1 MPRLTSHCSR
11 LVVVLMALATI
22 FSSVVPAVALQNGT
36 STPDA
41 PPESTPTL
49 DAGPSFVIRP
59 LDGTDGEF
67 FTLEAEAG
75 TTHELTVVL
84 GNADE
89 EPLELLTYVND
100 AIPMTNGGF
109 AIAEPEVPATGPATW
124 IDYPSEVYDFAPEEG
139 LERTFTVTIP
149 EDAEPGQYIA
159 GISLQTA
166 EPLEVEGSDFFNQ
179 IIRKT
184 IAVFII
190 VPGEQA
196 AAYDLGEPE
205 VVPGARRAQIVVPV
219 NNTGNVLVKPRGELT
234 LRDQAGETVLTAP
247 IAMGSV
253 YAGTTAPLSVSVPSS
268 VPTGDYTL
276 SVDLTDAETGA
287 AASIADST
295 IAITET
301 EEQTSQFTVVGAVTL
316 APDANN
322 PAFADVAA
330 EITNAGEPVE
340 GAEVVL
346 EVSRDGEL
354 VESYPLVPLLDLP
367 QDTATSVSQRYVPV
381 TGWEPGLWS
390 FVLRVNIVDGGAST
404 TVATVDTIPAIMV
417 EDQEP

>member
-1 MPRLTSHCSR
+1 MTRSTSHSSR
-11 LVVVLMALATI
+11 LVVVLIALTMI
-22 FSSVVPAVALQNGT
+22 FSSVMPALAFQNDA

-41 PPESTPTL
+41 SPEATPAL
-49 DAGPSFVIRP
+49 DTGPSFVIRP
-59 LDGTDGEF
+59 LEGTDGEF

-75 TTHELTVVL
+75 TTNELTVVL
-84 GNADE
+84 GNADD
-89 EPLELLTYVND
+89 EPLELLSYVND

-109 AIAEPEVPATGPATW
+109 AIADPEVPATGTATW
-124 IDYPSEVYDFAPEEG
+124 IDYPSEIYDFAPEEG
-139 LERTFTVTIP
+139 VERTFTVTIP
-149 EDAEPGQYIA
+149 DDAEPGQYIA

-190 VPGEQA
+190 VPGEQTP
-196 AAYDLGEPE
+196 AYDLGEPE
-205 VVPGARRAQIVVPV
+205 IVPGARLAQIMIPV

-234 LRDQAGETVLTAP
+234 LSNEAGETVLTAP

-268 VPTGDYTL
+268 VPVGDYVL
-276 SVDLTDAETGA
+276 SVDLTDDETGTT
-287 AASIADST
+287 ASIADANVAV
-295 IAITET
+295 IQT
-301 EEQTSQFTVVGAVTL
+301 EEEDVQFTMTGEVTL

-322 PAFADVAA
+322 PAFADVTA
-330 EITNAGEPVE
+330 EITNAGETVE

-346 EVSRDGEL
+346 DVSRDGEL
-354 VESYPLVPLLDLP
+354 VESYPVVPSLDLP

-390 FVLRVNIVDGGAST
+390 FVLRVNVVDSGAAV

-417 EDQEP
+417 GD

>member
-1 MPRLTSHCSR
+1 MTRSISLSSR
-11 LVVVLMALATI
+11 LVVVSIAVATI
-22 FSSVVPAVALQNGT
+22 LSSAMPAIAMQEDV
-36 STPDA
+36 STPDSS
-41 PPESTPTL
+41 PEATASL

-59 LDGTDGEF
+59 LEGNDGDF

-84 GNADE
+84 GNADD

-109 AIAEPEVPATGPATW
+109 AIADPEVPATGTATW
-124 IDYPSEVYDFAPEEG
+124 IDYPSEVYEFAPEEG
-139 LERTFTVTIP
+139 VERTFTVTIP

-190 VPGEQA
+190 VPGEQVP
-196 AAYDLGEPE
+196 AYDLGEPE
-205 VVPGARRAQIVVPV
+205 VVPGARRAQITVPV
-219 NNTGNVLVKPRGELT
+219 TNTGNVLVKPQGELT
-234 LRDQAGETVLTAP
+234 LSNQDGVTVLTAP

-276 SVDLTDAETGA
+276 SVDLTDAETGVA
-287 AASIADST
+287 VSIADST

-301 EEQTSQFTVVGAVTL
+301 EEQTSQFTVVGTVTL

-322 PAFADVAA
+322 PAFADVTA
-330 EITNAGEPVE
+330 EITNAGETVE

-346 EVSRDGEL
+346 DVSKDGEL
-354 VESYPLVPLLDLP
+354 VESYPVVTSLELP
-367 QDTATSVSQRYVPV
+367 QDTASNVSQRYVPV